1 MVCVVCL
8 GVPAGAYKSAGS
20 ALFVYEPFGCGH
32 LAVRAGSLRVSFNN
46 HVYRGPLL
54 ALRVAQSAPLRARER
69 RGREPI
75 FPVQLVLVRHWNLDA
90 TRLRPQPQGTDR
102 LHALFPN
109 FKLRK
114 IAFQRVSTPA
124 KTIRIEKQIGY
135 TKSFK
140 TEFAINDKR
149 LLGIGKFNNVPREHP
164 RQIGRVPPLLVFS
177 CIISYSCNSVYLSLR
192 LLLHLSFHYESYF
205 EVACG
210 LSCGKFSVYKSVF
223 QHAHKTTPNI
233 SFALISEQLFLLA
246 FW

>member
-1 MVCVVCL
+1 MLLNFGPGWVYDFFYSALPVENRNSDTMVCVVCL

-90 TRLRPQPQGTDR
+90 TRLRPQPQGTER

-109 FKLRK
+109 FKLK
-114 IAFQRVSTPA
+114 TVAFQRVS
-124 KTIRIEKQIGY
+124 KG
-135 TKSFK
+135 
-140 TEFAINDKR
+140 N
-149 LLGIGKFNNVPREHP
+149 
-164 RQIGRVPPLLVFS
+164 
-177 CIISYSCNSVYLSLR
+177 
-192 LLLHLSFHYESYF
+192 
-205 EVACG
+205 
-210 LSCGKFSVYKSVF
+210 
-223 QHAHKTTPNI
+223 
-233 SFALISEQLFLLA
+233 
-246 FW
+246 